1 MYVANHYY
9 LRDLKKKSSRKFSF
23 VEKEILSIIKELR
36 EVFENHF
43 DRTWFSILIDGLPI
57 ERRTMREIRELVSLE
72 TIYPEDIYMIYQGAL
87 ELELFIAHVR
97 KFLLPFIKDRLGVSG
112 LFPQKRVRDKS
123 QYILRRLVAYTF
135 PYNLEKLA
143 LLTSQLKGLIL
154 SFYPEL
160 KN

>member
-1 MYVANHYY
+1 MYIADYYY
-9 LRDLKKKSSRKFSF
+9 LKTRGTRKFSF
-23 VEKEILSIIKELR
+23 VEREILSTIRELR

-43 DRTWFSILIDGLPI
+43 DRTWFSVLIDGLPI
-57 ERRTMREIRELVSLE
+57 ESRTLREIRELVSLE
-72 TIYPEDIYMIYQGAL
+72 TIYPEDIYLIYQGVL
-87 ELELFIAHVR
+87 ELETFIAHVR
-97 KFLLPFIKDRLGVSG
+97 KFLLPFIKDKLGVSG
-112 LFPQKRVRDKS
+112 LFPHKMVRDKS

-143 LLTSQLKGLIL
+143 ILTSQLKGLLL